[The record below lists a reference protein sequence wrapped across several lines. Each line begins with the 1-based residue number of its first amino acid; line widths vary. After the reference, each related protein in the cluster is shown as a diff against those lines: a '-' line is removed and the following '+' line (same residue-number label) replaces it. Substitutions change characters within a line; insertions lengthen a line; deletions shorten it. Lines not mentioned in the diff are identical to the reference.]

1 MLNLDCKGKSNLKS
15 NIIFIFYKMA
25 LLVHKIKQK
34 PLKDK
39 LLQMTRLFRTHL
51 ELFIVTQQKIW

>member
-1 MLNLDCKGKSNLKS
+1 MLNLDCKGKKDLKS
-15 NIIFIFYKMA
+15 NVTFIFYKMA

-39 LLQMTRLFRTHL
+39 LLRMTRLFQTHL
-51 ELFIVTQQKIW
+51 ELFTVK